1 MTQVKTP
8 SILTS
13 RYTASAVATATTAE
27 VKITRLSELSD
38 VVVIV
43 ATAHSSAQ
51 TATVQRQIS
60 QNTANNFVMGSAVL
74 GSGVVAQQII
84 DTNQKLLLLPND
96 KVVINYPNAQ
106 NSTFTVYVTL
116 KEYL

>member
-1 MTQVKTP
+1 MTQVK
-8 SILTS
+8 SLGVLSS
-13 RYTASAVATATTAE
+13 RYTASAVATATTTE
-27 VKITRLSELSD
+27 VTIKRLAELSD
-38 VVVIV
+38 VVIVV

-60 QNTANNFVMGSAVL
+60 QDTAKFALGSAVM

-84 DTNQKLLLLPND
+84 DTNEKLLLLPSD

-106 NSTFTVYVTL
+106 NSTFTVYVTV